1 MNEIDRQKLD
11 YLVFG
16 KTLLKG
22 PTPKLSDFSADAIY
36 QHVKTRLQLDFLDPD
51 FKLIA
56 ANGFIMISHPHWHD
70 GDFVQH
76 AIRPNVT
83 LAAHLNVDPP
93 FLLVPQ
99 LHDGHDYDV
108 MDLSIV
114 ISSARTNFTPY
125 DNVTRF
131 ARLPGPVAE
140 LTALPKLVA
149 HLNHMYAQPLFRLNL
164 VLDAGMLIGQ
174 LTLKQL
180 SYLKT
185 EFRQNF
191 GLDNCRLFLT
201 NSRGQLGRNG
211 LAVTPFAVKG
221 HELGAQDFL
230 NWLYS
235 ADFKPNN
242 LAQDHAISLH
252 QVMAY
257 HDLPQFKHG
266 AVQMLG
272 ETVGANVPADQEMHN
287 PIKLAGSA
295 PEHFD
300 KPIASQPTDPQPKVM
315 LDPKAKTETETE
327 PKVAVKSQKQAKPK
341 PVQKPAAKP
350 QAKAAA
356 KTLSEPAAKAK
367 AKSAPKA
374 SVKPAPKA
382 AEKPAKTA
390 KPTADDKSKAKKTV
404 KVSQEDL
411 DKALAENHAARA
423 KVHRDTNLTVNGKSG
438 SQLSHAKPQSAPAH
452 IEHPHVHITPSSER
466 EAMQSYV
473 TDSKPSDV
481 LKRHLSKS
489 NTFDPSV
496 KIIKAA
502 KPETKKKK

>member
-56 ANGFIMISHPHWHD
+56 ANNFIMISHPHWHD

-83 LAAHLNVDPP
+83 LAAHLSVDPP

-221 HELGAQDFL
+221 HELGAHDFL

-266 AVQMLG
+266 TVQMLG
-272 ETVGANVPADQEMHN
+272 ETVGANVPADQEGQMHN

-315 LDPKAKTETETE
+315 LDPKAKTKAE
-327 PKVAVKSQKQAKPK
+327 PTSKPK
-341 PVQKPAAKP
+341 KPTATKPVKK
-350 QAKAAA
+350 A
-356 KTLSEPAAKAK
+356 KT
-367 AKSAPKA
+367 
-374 SVKPAPKA
+374 
-382 AEKPAKTA
+382 KPAKTTQPAADA
-390 KPTADDKSKAKKTV
+390 KTKANQPV

-411 DKALAENHAARA
+411 DKALAQNHAARA
-423 KVHRDTNLTVNGKSG
+423 KVHHDINPTLNDKSRH
-438 SQLSHAKPQSAPAH
+438 QISHAKPQSAPAH

-473 TDSKPSDV
+473 TESKPSDV
-481 LKRHLSKS
+481 IKKHFRKS

-496 KIIKAA
+496 KIIRAA
-502 KPETKKKK
+502 KPDTKKKK

>member
-51 FKLIA
+51 FKLNA
-56 ANGFIMISHPHWHD
+56 ANNFIMISHPHWHG

-83 LAAHLNVDPP
+83 LAAHLSVDPP

-125 DNVTRF
+125 DNVARF

-230 NWLYS
+230 DWLYS

-272 ETVGANVPADQEMHN
+272 ETVGANVPADQEGQMHN

-300 KPIASQPTDPQPKVM
+300 EPIVSQPTDPQPKVM
-315 LDPKAKTETETE
+315 LDSKAKTKIKAE
-327 PKVAVKSQKQAKPK
+327 PTSKPK
-341 PVQKPAAKP
+341 KPTA
-350 QAKAAA
+350 
-356 KTLSEPAAKAK
+356 T
-367 AKSAPKA
+367 
-374 SVKPAPKA
+374 
-382 AEKPAKTA
+382 KPAKTTQPAADA
-390 KPTADDKSKAKKTV
+390 KTKANQPV

-411 DKALAENHAARA
+411 DKALAQNHAARA
-423 KVHRDTNLTVNGKSG
+423 KVHHDINPTLNDKSRH
-438 SQLSHAKPQSAPAH
+438 QISHAKSQSAPAH

-473 TDSKPSDV
+473 TESKPSDV
-481 LKRHLSKS
+481 IKKHFRKS

-496 KIIKAA
+496 KIIRAA
-502 KPETKKKK
+502 KPDTKKKK

>member
-56 ANGFIMISHPHWHD
+56 ANNFIMISHPHWHD

-83 LAAHLNVDPP
+83 LAAHLSVDPP

-125 DNVTRF
+125 DNVARF

-164 VLDAGMLIGQ
+164 ILDAGMLIGQ

-211 LAVTPFAVKG
+211 LAVTPFTVKG

-272 ETVGANVPADQEMHN
+272 ETVGANVPADQEGQMYN

-315 LDPKAKTETETE
+315 LDPKAKTKAE
-327 PKVAVKSQKQAKPK
+327 PTSKPK
-341 PVQKPAAKP
+341 KPTATKPVKK
-350 QAKAAA
+350 A
-356 KTLSEPAAKAK
+356 KT
-367 AKSAPKA
+367 
-374 SVKPAPKA
+374 KPAPKPA
-382 AEKPAKTA
+382 ADAKT
-390 KPTADDKSKAKKTV
+390 KANQPV
-404 KVSQEDL
+404 KVSQEEL

-423 KVHRDTNLTVNGKSG
+423 KVHHDINPTLNDKSRH
-438 SQLSHAKPQSAPAH
+438 QISHAKPQSAPAH

-473 TDSKPSDV
+473 TESKPSDV
-481 LKRHLSKS
+481 IKKHFRKS

-496 KIIKAA
+496 KIIRAA
-502 KPETKKKK
+502 KPDTKKKK

>member
-56 ANGFIMISHPHWHD
+56 ANNFIMISHPHWHD

-83 LAAHLNVDPP
+83 LAAHLSVDPP

-221 HELGAQDFL
+221 HELGAHDFL

-235 ADFKPNN
+235 ADFEPNN

-272 ETVGANVPADQEMHN
+272 ETVGANVPADQEDQIHN

-315 LDPKAKTETETE
+315 LDPKAKTKAE
-327 PKVAVKSQKQAKPK
+327 PTSKPK
-341 PVQKPAAKP
+341 KPTATRPLK
-350 QAKAAA
+350 KA
-356 KTLSEPAAKAK
+356 KT
-367 AKSAPKA
+367 
-374 SVKPAPKA
+374 KPAPKPA
-382 AEKPAKTA
+382 ADAKT
-390 KPTADDKSKAKKTV
+390 KANQPV

-411 DKALAENHAARA
+411 DKALAQNHAARA
-423 KVHRDTNLTVNGKSG
+423 KVHHDINPTLNDKSRH
-438 SQLSHAKPQSAPAH
+438 QISHAKSQSAPAH

-473 TDSKPSDV
+473 TESKPSDV
-481 LKRHLSKS
+481 IKKHFRKS

-496 KIIKAA
+496 KIIRAA
-502 KPETKKKK
+502 KPDTKKKK

>member
-56 ANGFIMISHPHWHD
+56 ANNFIMISHPHWHD

-83 LAAHLNVDPP
+83 LAAHLSVDPP

-201 NSRGQLGRNG
+201 NSRGQLGRMR
-211 LAVTPFAVKG
+211 L
-221 HELGAQDFL
+221 
-230 NWLYS
+230 
-235 ADFKPNN
+235 
-242 LAQDHAISLH
+242 
-252 QVMAY
+252 
-257 HDLPQFKHG
+257 
-266 AVQMLG
+266 
-272 ETVGANVPADQEMHN
+272 
-287 PIKLAGSA
+287 
-295 PEHFD
+295 
-300 KPIASQPTDPQPKVM
+300 
-315 LDPKAKTETETE
+315 
-327 PKVAVKSQKQAKPK
+327 
-341 PVQKPAAKP
+341 
-350 QAKAAA
+350 
-356 KTLSEPAAKAK
+356 
-367 AKSAPKA
+367 
-374 SVKPAPKA
+374 
-382 AEKPAKTA
+382 
-390 KPTADDKSKAKKTV
+390 
-404 KVSQEDL
+404 
-411 DKALAENHAARA
+411 RA
-423 KVHRDTNLTVNGKSG
+423 TN
-438 SQLSHAKPQSAPAH
+438 
-452 IEHPHVHITPSSER
+452 
-466 EAMQSYV
+466 
-473 TDSKPSDV
+473 
-481 LKRHLSKS
+481 
-489 NTFDPSV
+489 
-496 KIIKAA
+496 
-502 KPETKKKK
+502 